1 MQYNDI
7 SYGGDSVADNMT
19 KEERGKQMALVK
31 NKNTKPEVEL
41 KHLFWN
47 LGYHYRHA
55 NWNKLPG
62 KPDLVFVKRKK
73 AVFLHG
79 CFWHRHPGCPNT
91 RLPKS
96 NIEFWENKLSKNVL
110 HDELVY
116 AELQKLGWSYLIIW
130 ECEMKKS
137 NRALLENRIHLFMD
151 GEVV

>member
-47 LGYHYRHA
+47 LGYHYRYA

-62 KPDLVFVKRKK
+62 KPDLVLLRRKK
-73 AVFLHG
+73 AVFLH
-79 CFWHRHPGCPNT
+79 
-91 RLPKS
+91 
-96 NIEFWENKLSKNVL
+96 
-110 HDELVY
+110 
-116 AELQKLGWSYLIIW
+116 
-130 ECEMKKS
+130 
-137 NRALLENRIHLFMD
+137 
-151 GEVV
+151 